1 MSKLFTPLFTT
12 KAKGQGLGLVV
23 CKRLVE
29 ANRGSISVE
38 SKVGVGSTFK
48 VRIPLKQ
55 KNI

>member
-48 VRIPLKQ
+48 VRIPLR
-55 KNI
+55 